1 MKLFKLFFTK
11 ISINIFGFRLP
22 IKYVLFNYLY
32 KIFVIKNNV
41 PQELKSFD
49 EDGYC
54 KLDVN
59 LKTEIEFLMKDIK
72 LSKKDKK
79 GRQEFELDENK
90 KRQIY
95 NILKRKLNKN
105 LINFEKYF
113 NLPINL
119 ASLKLFR
126 IENEL
131 NDNYDLKDEFY
142 SRNFHNDSYVMNYFK
157 IFINLQDI
165 NNHDGPTNFISKKN
179 NKKFINLARY
189 YNRDNYN
196 EKKANHLI
204 KKNIG
209 KIGDCFAMSTT
220 LCFHRASVPTGKRD
234 MMILTLV
241 ALPKI
246 NNNEVNF
253 NNAYI
258 RMAKPYNFFQI
269 SKLGMNCFKKK
280 LS

>member
-196 EKKANHLI
+196 EKHW
-204 KKNIG
+204 
-209 KIGDCFAMSTT
+209 
-220 LCFHRASVPTGKRD
+220 
-234 MMILTLV
+234 
-241 ALPKI
+241 
-246 NNNEVNF
+246 
-253 NNAYI
+253 
-258 RMAKPYNFFQI
+258 
-269 SKLGMNCFKKK
+269 
-280 LS
+280 

>member
-32 KIFVIKNNV
+32 KIFVMKNNV

-59 LKTEIEFLMKDIK
+59 LKTEIDSLMKDIK

-90 KRQIY
+90 KREIY
-95 NILKRKLNKN
+95 NILKKKLNKN

-126 IENEL
+126 IENQL
-131 NDNYDLKDEFY
+131 NDNYDLKNEFY
-142 SRNFHNDSYVMNYFK
+142 SRNYHNDAYVMNYFK
-157 IFINLQDI
+157 IFINL
-165 NNHDGPTNFISKKN
+165 
-179 NKKFINLARY
+179 
-189 YNRDNYN
+189 
-196 EKKANHLI
+196 
-204 KKNIG
+204 
-209 KIGDCFAMSTT
+209 
-220 LCFHRASVPTGKRD
+220 
-234 MMILTLV
+234 
-241 ALPKI
+241 
-246 NNNEVNF
+246 
-253 NNAYI
+253 
-258 RMAKPYNFFQI
+258 
-269 SKLGMNCFKKK
+269 
-280 LS
+280 